1 MNSNELRN
9 NSWFKKNPLIAILRG
24 IETSEVVDVA
34 EKLIENDF
42 RFIEVPLNSPNA
54 IESIKLLIE
63 KFGTE
68 AMIGAGTV
76 TDIKK
81 LDSVLATGA
90 KLIVTP
96 NMNPQ
101 VIEKAVENNCLVC
114 CGVSTPTEA
123 FNAIGHGATV
133 LKFFPAETI
142 KPAGLKAV
150 KSVLPPEIICIAVG
164 GINPDSKLLSNY
176 IAAGAEG
183 FGLGSN
189 LYKRGISLSTL
200 EQNAIEYRNAWR
212 QL

>member
-9 NSWFKKNPLIAILRG
+9 NEWFKENPLIAILRG
-24 IETSEVVDVA
+24 IETAEVLDVA
-34 EKLIENDF
+34 EKLIANDF

-54 IESIKLLIE
+54 IESIRLLVE
-63 KFGTE
+63 KFSDK
-68 AMIGAGTV
+68 AVIGAGTV
-76 TDIKK
+76 TDVEK
-81 LDSVLATGA
+81 LDEVLATGS

-101 VIEKAVENNCLVC
+101 VIEKAVENKCLIC

-123 FNAIGHGATV
+123 FSAIAHGATV
-133 LKFFPAETI
+133 LKFFPAETM
-142 KPAGLKAV
+142 KPMGIKAV
-150 KSVLPPEIICIAVG
+150 KSVLPPEIMCIAVG
-164 GINPDSKLLSNY
+164 GINPDSKVLSDY

-189 LYKRGISLSTL
+189 LYKRGISLSDL

>member
-1 MNSNELRN
+1 MNSNELRSN
-9 NSWFKKNPLIAILRG
+9 EWFKKNPLIAILRG
-24 IETSEVVDVA
+24 IETSEVVEVT

-54 IESIKLLIE
+54 VESIQLLVD
-63 KFGTE
+63 KFAGE
-68 AMIGAGTV
+68 AVIGAGTV
-76 TDIKK
+76 SDVEK
-81 LDSVLATGA
+81 LDAVLATGA

-96 NMNPQ
+96 NMNPH
-101 VIEKAVENNCLVC
+101 VIEKAVANDCLVC
-114 CGVSTPTEA
+114 CGVSTPSEA
-123 FNAIGHGATV
+123 FNAIAHGATV

-142 KPAGLKAV
+142 KPTGLKAV
-150 KSVLPPEIICIAVG
+150 KSVLPPEIMCIAVG
-164 GINPDSKLLSNY
+164 GINPDSKLLSDY

-200 EQNAIEYRNAWR
+200 EQNAIEYRNTWH